1 MATALFITTEDIKKF
16 TALNGNVDNDK
27 FVQFIKIAQETHIQG
42 FLGTNLYDKINDDII
57 ADDLASPYTTLVS
70 KYIKPML
77 IHWAMVEYLPFS
89 AYTIANKGVYKHNSE
104 NSETV
109 SIEELNLLIE
119 KERKIAQSYTQ
130 RFLDHICNNS
140 SLYPEYNT
148 NSNGDQFPEKNS
160 HFTGWML

>member
-1 MATALFITTEDIKKF
+1 MATALFVTTEDIKKF

-57 ADDLASPYTTLVS
+57 ADDLVSPYTTLVS

-77 IHWAMVEYLPFS
+77 CHWAMVEYLPFS

-104 NSETV
+104 NSEAV

>member
-57 ADDLASPYTTLVS
+57 ADDLASPYTILVS

>member
-57 ADDLASPYTTLVS
+57 SDDLASPYTTLVS

-104 NSETV
+104 NSDSV

-140 SLYPEYNT
+140 SLYPEYNN

>member
-57 ADDLASPYTTLVS
+57 ADDLASPYTTLIS
-70 KYIKPML
+70 KFIKPML
-77 IHWAMVEYLPFS
+77 CHWAMVEYLPFS

>member
-104 NSETV
+104 NSDSV

>member
-1 MATALFITTEDIKKF
+1 MATALFVTTEDIKKF

-27 FVQFIKIAQETHIQG
+27 FVQFIKIAQETHIMG

-57 ADDLASPYTTLVS
+57 ADDLVSPYTTLVS

-77 IHWAMVEYLPFS
+77 CHWAMVEYLPFS

-104 NSETV
+104 NSDSV

>member
-1 MATALFITTEDIKKF
+1 MATALFVTTEDIKKF

-57 ADDLASPYTTLVS
+57 ADDLVSPYTTLVS

-77 IHWAMVEYLPFS
+77 CHWAMVEYLPFS

-104 NSETV
+104 NSDSV

>member
-1 MATALFITTEDIKKF
+1 MATALFVTTEDIKKF

-27 FVQFIKIAQETHIQG
+27 FVQFIKIAQETHIMG

-57 ADDLASPYTTLVS
+57 ADVLASPYTTLVS
-70 KYIKPML
+70 KYLKPM
-77 IHWAMVEYLPFS
+77 ICHWAMVEYLPFS

-140 SLYPEYNT
+140 ALYPEYNT
-148 NSNGDQFPEKNS
+148 NTNGNQFPEKQS
-160 HFTGWML
+160 HFTNWFI

>member
-57 ADDLASPYTTLVS
+57 ADDLVSPYTTLVS

-77 IHWAMVEYLPFS
+77 CHWAMVEYLPFS

-104 NSETV
+104 NSDSV

>member
-70 KYIKPML
+70 KFIKPML
-77 IHWAMVEYLPFS
+77 CHWAMVEYLPFS

>member
-57 ADDLASPYTTLVS
+57 ADDLVSPYTTLVS

-77 IHWAMVEYLPFS
+77 CHWAMVEYLPFS
-89 AYTIANKGVYKHNSE
+89 AYTIANKGIYKHNSE
-104 NSETV
+104 NSDSV